1 MVCSILGRPPAVAI
15 TEPSD
20 QEVVARLNA
29 PLDTCSVAFEAAF
42 RAAKIIGEI
51 LNKMY
56 REKAAGTLDAHHF
69 LKRLTDWR
77 LSLPAELR
85 GTVDIPIQ
93 PLSEKSDRETAIASM
108 NVACFYYYAVML
120 VSRPFLVSNSNS
132 DPRNQSGGPVAGK
145 SSANDERQSTG
156 LDQLSRVCVDSAV
169 YMIEAVYNTSQTG
182 ALLSNT
188 CFIK

>member
-20 QEVVARLNA
+20 QQVVARLDV
-29 PLDTCSVAFEAAF
+29 PLDTCSIAFEAAF

-56 REKAAGTLDAHHF
+56 REKAAGTLDDHHF

-85 GTVDIPIQ
+85 RTVDIPTQ
-93 PLSEKSDRETAIASM
+93 PLSGKADREIAMASM
-108 NVACFYYYAVML
+108 NVACFYCYAVML

-132 DPRNQSGGPVAGK
+132 GLRNQSDGPVVEK
-145 SSANDERQSTG
+145 SSANGELQSKG
-156 LDQLSRVCVDSAV
+156 LEQLSRVCVDSAV
-169 YMIEAVYNTSQTG
+169 CIIETVYNTSQTG